1 MRGACVTA
9 LGQVVVTGSELFGP
23 NMGILVAR
31 LSASPEGIEQLAPG
45 VEPLSIIRIAADVVR
60 VTASERIMECW
71 VLDAA
76 GRMVQHLGGN
86 GTAVVDISTGSISTG
101 AYAVVVRTQSA
112 TVAGRFV
119 QSE

>member
-1 MRGACVTA
+1 
-9 LGQVVVTGSELFGP
+9 
-23 NMGILVAR
+23 MGILVAR

-45 VEPLSIIRIAADVVR
+45 VEPLSIIRIAADAVR
-60 VTASERIMECW
+60 VTAGDRVLECW
-71 VLDAA
+71 VFDAA
-76 GRMVQHLGGN
+76 GRTVQHLNGN
-86 GTAVVDISTGSISTG
+86 GTAVVDIGTGGISTG